1 MNVSNHTMLSSV
13 LKKAEQEKDG
23 RHTRIADI
31 AKERGFL
38 DSKGNVTPKGRKF
51 LQERMTNASLSITET

>member
-23 RHTRIADI
+23 RNTRIADI
-31 AKERGFL
+31 AKEQGFL
-38 DSKGNVTPKGRKF
+38 DSNGNVTPKGRKF
-51 LQERMTNASLSITET
+51 LQERLTNASLSITET